1 MQLTNKSTGRY
12 FWREAGNR
20 LFIELDGKP
29 FEIKYTLAQNEAYQ
43 AMIIGDKEKAKL
55 AEADAKSAPND
66 ESERDYNGM
75 LLKTINK
82 NIDHAARIVEIAMN
96 PNAERQY
103 SKDQI
108 LEIFSDNLDL
118 LQIVSRTWVEKKVL
132 NPVLDSVLDPYLAP

>member
-20 LFIELDGKP
+20 LFIELDNKP

-43 AMIIGDKEKAKL
+43 AMITGEKEKAKF
-55 AEADAKSAPND
+55 AEADTKSAPNN

-96 PNAERQY
+96 PNTERQY
-103 SKDQI
+103 SKDKI